1 MLKKITFY
9 FLHVLFLF
17 SLTINAQVF
26 PVNVTP
32 QVIPPYSLKLSEYST
47 SGSEKLLL
55 NLLLTDI
62 TESNRQVRLKFFL
75 ENNAGLSVQSSD
87 VVIGANP
94 IFLDGGVPLRLSN
107 IDLRAY
113 FELQN
118 LRGINPRQ
126 YSVPLKE
133 GLYRFCF
140 EVYDALS
147 NRQISRKS
155 CTAVYLVLN
164 DPPFLNTPRR
174 GEQVLVRDPQNI
186 VFDWTPRHLNATNV
200 EYEFII
206 SELWDTQMDPQAA
219 FLASRPLYQTKTRA
233 TTLLYGP
240 AEPQL
245 LPDKMYGWRVRASV
259 SDGISETSVFKND
272 GFSEIHH
279 FTYTGSCAEP
289 AYVLAE
295 AKNPTAEKIMWQGVN
310 HIRYNVEY
318 RKKGAESSTWFEGGT
333 INEYT
338 NIYNLEPGTTYE
350 FRVGGQCLDNGP
362 FTYSQIYEF
371 TTTLANDEEESTY
384 NCGITPEIIIKNE
397 DPLPQLGV
405 NETFTA
411 GDFPVTIREVNGG
424 NGTFSGWGFIV
435 VPYLQDTKIKVSFDN
450 VKINTEYQLIDGIV
464 VTDYDEDWGG
474 VDDIQD
480 EIDALLS
487 LGDAIVE
494 ALNLDISRT
503 TKERVNQV
511 VQSIVGQVDNENLPD
526 DIKDNISNAAN
537 EMNTASEAY
546 NQAREIYE
554 NEDST
559 EEEKEEARRQ
569 MDEAENEFNEAQ
581 DNLKEANEA
590 ADKFKKDVADL
601 LKKAIY
607 DLYREGRDNE
617 DALFSNV
624 EAKTKE
630 IQVISSEEANDSTP
644 DIEDDDIDIVFSQ
657 DSQSTSN
664 TVEEFYKEEEKLG
677 VYLFAKLLSEDST
690 DEKALDGFIKEAK
703 SFSIDLIEIIR
714 NGSSENKSN
723 DEIKEELKTQL
734 RVAFIN
740 ILVKYSY

>member
-1 MLKKITFY
+1 MS
-9 FLHVLFLF
+9 LFIQRLF
-17 SLTINAQVF
+17 TILIFIPLWMNAQVF

-75 ENNAGLSVQSSD
+75 ENNAGLSIQSSD

-107 IDLRAY
+107 IDLRPY

-126 YSVPLKE
+126 YSIPLKE

-200 EYEFII
+200 EYEFTL
-206 SELWDTQMDPQAA
+206 SELWDTQMDPQAG
-219 FLASRPLYQTKTRA
+219 FLASRPLYQTTTRA

-245 LPDKMYGWRVRASV
+245 LPDKMYGWRVRAIV

-272 GFSEIHH
+272 GFSEINH
-279 FTYTGSCAEP
+279 FTYTGNCAEP

-295 AKNPTAEKIMWQGVN
+295 AKNPTTEKILWQGVN
-310 HIRYNVEY
+310 HLRYNVEY

-338 NIYNLEPGTTYE
+338 SIYNLEPATTYE

-371 TTTLANDEEESTY
+371 TTTLADDEESTY
-384 NCGITPEIIIKNE
+384 NCGITPEIVINNQ

-411 GDFPVTIREVNGG
+411 GDFPVTVKEVSGG
-424 NGTFSGWGFIV
+424 NGSFSGWGYIV
-435 VPYLQDTKIKVSFDN
+435 VPYLQDTKIAVTFEG
-450 VKINTEYQLIDGIV
+450 VQINTDYQLIDGIV
-464 VTDYDEDWGG
+464 ETDYDPEWSG

-480 EIDALLS
+480 EIDAIVDLAVGVLDLLEDVVDRIREGELTGEDIDAVIDRIKGDLPEDEIRE
-487 LGDAIVE
+487 LGELSDQINDLE
-494 ALNLDISRT
+494 
-503 TKERVNQV
+503 
-511 VQSIVGQVDNENLPD
+511 D
-526 DIKDNISNAAN
+526 DLGSA
-537 EMNTASEAY
+537 E
-546 NQAREIYE
+546 
-554 NEDST
+554 T
-559 EEEKEEARRQ
+559 EEEKEKIQ
-569 MDEAENEFNEAQ
+569 NQIDELNDKIADKLEDVKEKISDLIVKAIEKYYTQNKSQEESLVTTYNEIYNLVSITNSDNNSEDDIEDEEFEFEGEGEINNIPKQFEDTFDVQERYHLYFFSKAIAENK
-581 DNLKEANEA
+581 DNAETINAFVTKALETEI
-590 ADKFKKDVADL
+590 DL
-601 LKKAIY
+601 LKILKNSQ
-607 DLYREGRDNE
+607 DDGDSEN
-617 DALFSNV
+617 
-624 EAKTKE
+624 KT
-630 IQVISSEEANDSTP
+630 
-644 DIEDDDIDIVFSQ
+644 IDIL
-657 DSQSTSN
+657 
-664 TVEEFYKEEEKLG
+664 VE
-677 VYLFAKLLSEDST
+677 SI
-690 DEKALDGFIKEAK
+690 EKALKE
-703 SFSIDLIEIIR
+703 LI
-714 NGSSENKSN
+714 NKY
-723 DEIKEELKTQL
+723 
-734 RVAFIN
+734 
-740 ILVKYSY
+740 KYNYLDQ